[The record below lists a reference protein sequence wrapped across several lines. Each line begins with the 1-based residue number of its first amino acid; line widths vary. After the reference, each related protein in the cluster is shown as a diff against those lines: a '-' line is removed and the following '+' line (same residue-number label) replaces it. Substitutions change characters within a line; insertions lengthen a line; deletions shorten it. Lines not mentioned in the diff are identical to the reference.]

1 MGVIVGRSQGMHGG
15 GPEGSRSCHE
25 GLIGY
30 SSESVKRVSQGLNSV
45 AQADDWSFVGSK
57 RQSLEQRN

>member
-1 MGVIVGRSQGMHGG
+1 MHGG

-30 SSESVKRVSQGLNSV
+30 SSECVKRVSQGLNSV